1 MFEFMRRKKEILGQ
15 NKDGRTEAE
24 TEKPKN
30 KGLLRRGS
38 FIPTVKADGSSAKRA
53 RYFSGPPKPPDDLSD
68 RLTERPP
75 TLRTRSS
82 SCSAVSSLDIRNP
95 FQQYTEDSAMTAS
108 QVALTESMSSLV
120 GPSRESVRYVVSHA
134 PVLVSPQ
141 AERAEIFYSD
151 DVLETPNASSL
162 SISPFADAIPP
173 VGVTDAAERAVGCE
187 DSGSTKNVSP
197 TISRSASRKSCHT
210 PTKRPLDYLHVKI
223 PAGMMSPPMSEPHKA
238 IWARI

>member
-1 MFEFMRRKKEILGQ
+1 
-15 NKDGRTEAE
+15 
-24 TEKPKN
+24 
-30 KGLLRRGS
+30 
-38 FIPTVKADGSSAKRA
+38 
-53 RYFSGPPKPPDDLSD
+53 
-68 RLTERPP
+68 
-75 TLRTRSS
+75 
-82 SCSAVSSLDIRNP
+82 
-95 FQQYTEDSAMTAS
+95 MTAS

-187 DSGSTKNVSP
+187 DVRISTQRSRAAL
-197 TISRSASRKSCHT
+197 TICSTVWIDEKCFANNIAVCI
-210 PTKRPLDYLHVKI
+210 TKVLSHANKKTVGL
-223 PAGMMSPPMSEPHKA
+223 PAC
-238 IWARI
+238 